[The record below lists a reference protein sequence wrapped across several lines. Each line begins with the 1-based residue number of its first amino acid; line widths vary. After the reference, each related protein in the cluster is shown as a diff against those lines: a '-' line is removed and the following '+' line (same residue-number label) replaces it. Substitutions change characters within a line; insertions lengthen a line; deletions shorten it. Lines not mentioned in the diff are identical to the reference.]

1 MGLVERAKN
10 VCLNPKNEWTVIAG
24 ETTATG
30 ALITGYVLPLV
41 AVSAIAGLIGGS
53 LIGHSVPFLGT
64 YRVPIVSG
72 ISLAIFRLVM
82 AVVGVFIL
90 SFVINALAP
99 TFGGTKSPPQALK
112 VAAYSYTPAWIAGVF
127 AALPMLGLLAL
138 LGALYGL
145 YLLYLGLPRLMK
157 CPEDKAV
164 GYTAVV
170 VLCAIAI
177 SLVVGA
183 VGGLIAGRGMMAG
196 DGIGRSR
203 SDVRFDKDSPMG
215 KLQELGKT
223 MEEVGKKAEAAQKS
237 GNKEEQLKAAMEG
250 LGAVLGGGKRYEP
263 IAIDE
268 LKPFVPDTLAGL
280 PKTRSSAEKSGIAGL
295 MVSKA
300 EAGYE
305 DGGGKRVDLE
315 ITDTGG
321 ASGLLGFAGWAT
333 LQGEKEDDSGVERT
347 RKEGGRLVH
356 EKTSKVGGANEF
368 TLVLG
373 DRFVVSARG
382 RGVSLEQLKGAVSSL
397 DLGKL
402 ESMKEAGAQP
412 QAK

>member
-10 VCLNPKNEWTVIAG
+10 ICLNPKNEWTVIAG

-53 LIGHSVPFLGT
+53 LVGHSVPFLGT

-112 VAAYSYTPAWIAGVF
+112 VAAYSYTPAWVAGVF
-127 AALPMLGLLAL
+127 TVLPMLGLLAL

-157 CPEDKAV
+157 CPEDKAI

-170 VLCAIAI
+170 VLCAIVI

-183 VGGLIAGRGMMAG
+183 VGGLIAGGGLMAG
-196 DGIGRSR
+196 GGSGRSR
-203 SDVRFDKDSPMG
+203 SDVQFDKDSPMG
-215 KLQELGKT
+215 KLQEFGKN
-223 MEEVGKKAEAAQKS
+223 MEETGKKAEAAQKS
-237 GNKEEQLKAAMEG
+237 GNKEEQMKVAMEG

-263 IAIDE
+263 LAIDA
-268 LKPFVPDTLAGL
+268 LKPFVPDTFAGL
-280 PKTRSSAEKSGIAGL
+280 PKTRSSAEKSGVAGL

-300 EAGYE
+300 EASYR
-305 DGGGKRVDLE
+305 DGGGKSADLE

-321 ASGLLGFAGWAT
+321 ASGLLGFAGWVN
-333 LQGEKEDDSGVERT
+333 LQGEKEDDSGFERT
-347 RKEGGRLVH
+347 RKEGGRMVH
-356 EKTSKVGGANEF
+356 EKASKQGGTNEF
-368 TLVLG
+368 TVVLG

-382 RGVSLEQLKGAVSSL
+382 RGVSLEELKGAVGAL
-397 DLGKL
+397 DVGKL
-402 ESMKEAGAQP
+402 ESMKEVGAQP
-412 QAK
+412 Q

>member
-1 MGLVERAKN
+1 MSLVERAKN
-10 VCLNPKNEWTVIAG
+10 ICLNPKNEWTVIAG

-30 ALITGYVLPLV
+30 TLITGYVLPLV

-82 AVVGVFIL
+82 GVVGVFVL
-90 SFVINALAP
+90 SLIINALAP
-99 TFGGTKSPPQALK
+99 SFGGTKNPQQALK
-112 VAAYSYTPAWIAGVF
+112 VAVYSYTPAWLAGVV

-157 CPEDKAV
+157 CPEDKSA

-170 VLCAIAI
+170 VICAIVI
-177 SLVVGA
+177 GLVVGA
-183 VGGLIAGRGMMAG
+183 VGGLITGGGMMAAG
-196 DGIGRSR
+196 GLGRSR
-203 SDVRFDKDSPMG
+203 SEVQFDKESPMG
-215 KLQELGKT
+215 KLQEFGKT

-237 GNKEEQLKAAMEG
+237 GNQEEQLKVAMEG
-250 LGAVLGGGKRYEP
+250 LGAVLGGGKRYDP
-263 IAIDE
+263 LAIDQ
-268 LKPFVPDTLAGL
+268 LKPFVPDTVAGL
-280 PKTRSSAEKSGIAGL
+280 PKTRSNAEKSGVGGF

-300 EAGYE
+300 EASYG

-321 ASGLLGFAGWAT
+321 ASGLLGLAGWAS

-356 EKTSKVGGANEF
+356 EKVSKQGGTNEF
-368 TLVLG
+368 TIVIG
-373 DRFVVSARG
+373 DRFVVTARG
-382 RGVSLEQLKGAVSSL
+382 QGVGIEQLKSTVASL

-402 ESMKEAGAQP
+402 ESMKESGAR
-412 QAK
+412 K